1 MKISKRNKRL
11 IFFGVLLVVI
21 ILLIKY
27 STQLGGLIVLI
38 YDAMFPLI
46 LGLILAFALNI
57 LLTRIEKIYFPSSK
71 KKIVQKT
78 RRPVCLIASILL
90 LLLIVL
96 TVISLIVPEIIKA
109 ISLLGEKIPLFV
121 EDFAKWTEKN
131 FKDTFLSGI
140 SEMPK
145 SNWSDIASKVT
156 SFITSGA
163 TGILDGVFSIASS
176 TISVIVTTVVAVIFA
191 IYLLAN
197 KETLIKQCK
206 KVLRAYNPYK
216 GEKLGHYL
224 SIANKTFSS
233 FVVGQC
239 TDAVLLGCIIGVG
252 MGLFGFPYALL
263 TGVVVGIT
271 AWIPIVGAYLGAIIG
286 AFLIF
291 TESPIK
297 AIIFIAFYLVVQLLE
312 ENLIYTRV
320 VGNSV
325 GLPSIWVLA
334 AVTVGGG
341 LFGIFGMIFSVPLAA
356 TIYKIIR
363 ERVNEKLNTEAKPES
378 SDADVIEIN
387 FSNDKQKSQTERN

>member
-11 IFFGVLLVVI
+11 IGFGALAVLI

-27 STQLGGLIVLI
+27 STPLGNLLVLI
-38 YDAMFPLI
+38 CDAVFPLI
-46 LGLILAFALNI
+46 LGLIIAFALNI

-71 KKIVQKT
+71 KNIVRKS

-90 LLLIVL
+90 LLLIILAV
-96 TVISLIVPEIIKA
+96 VSLIVPEIVRA
-109 ISLLGEKIPLFV
+109 VTLLGEKIPLFL
-121 EDFAKWTEKN
+121 EDLTKWADKN
-131 FKDTFLSGI
+131 LKDTFLSGI
-140 SEMPK
+140 GG
-145 SNWSDIASKVT
+145 ASKFNWDDFVPKIT

-163 TGILDGVFSIASS
+163 TGLLDSAFSIASS
-176 TISVIVTTVVAVIFA
+176 TVSAIVTTVVAVIFA

-197 KETLIKQCK
+197 KETLIQQFK

-233 FVVGQC
+233 FVIGQC
-239 TDAVLLGCIIGVG
+239 LDAIILGLIIGLS
-252 MGLFGFPYALL
+252 MALLGFPYALL

-271 AWIPIVGAYLGAIIG
+271 AWIPIVGAYLGAAVG

-291 TESPIK
+291 TESPMK
-297 AIIFIAFYLVVQLLE
+297 AVIFIAFYLVVQILE

-341 LFGIFGMIFSVPLAA
+341 LFGVFGMVFFVPLAA
-356 TIYKIIR
+356 TIYKIIK
-363 ERVNEKLNTEAKPES
+363 EHVNERLENKSK
-378 SDADVIEIN
+378 SDDVITDN
-387 FSNDKQKSQTERN
+387 